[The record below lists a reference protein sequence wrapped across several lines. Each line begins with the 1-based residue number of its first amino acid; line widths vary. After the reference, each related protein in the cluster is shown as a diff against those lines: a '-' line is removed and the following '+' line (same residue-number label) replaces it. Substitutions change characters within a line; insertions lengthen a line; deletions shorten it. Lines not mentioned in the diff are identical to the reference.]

1 METRATLAAQE
12 SPITDVVT
20 ILVDAPTASVSARRP
35 CFGSVADEVREAI
48 EAILSDGTGRPE
60 HTVDRWRPSP
70 GK

>member
-20 ILVDAPTASVSARRP
+20 ILVDATASVSARRP
-35 CFGSVADEVREAI
+35 CFGSVAGEAI
-48 EAILSDGTGRPE
+48 EAILSDATGRPE

>member
-20 ILVDAPTASVSARRP
+20 ILVDATTASVSARRP
-35 CFGSVADEVREAI
+35 CFGSVADEVR